1 MSDSENKEITKKIRD
16 KFSLK
21 LIKSNNNEKVEK
33 KNGKKSKYAGIYA
46 LIRLSTSSSLGR
58 AGIAPFLVVV
68 IAPHAFANLST
79 SLSLDSSC
87 N

>member
-1 MSDSENKEITKKIRD
+1 MKRW
-16 KFSLK
+16 
-21 LIKSNNNEKVEK
+21 K

-46 LIRLSTSSSLGR
+46 LIRFSTSSSLGR

-79 SLSLDSSC
+79 SLNFDSSC
-87 N
+87 NYENKSIINYKNSNGAL

>member
-1 MSDSENKEITKKIRD
+1 MSLLWIQKIRD
-16 KFSLK
+16 KFPLK
-21 LIKSNNNEKVEK
+21 LIKSNTTERVKQDCK
-33 KNGKKSKYAGIYA
+33 KTKYVKEIYA
-46 LIRLSTSSSLGR
+46 LSSFSASSSLGR

-79 SLSLDSSC
+79 ALNLGSSC